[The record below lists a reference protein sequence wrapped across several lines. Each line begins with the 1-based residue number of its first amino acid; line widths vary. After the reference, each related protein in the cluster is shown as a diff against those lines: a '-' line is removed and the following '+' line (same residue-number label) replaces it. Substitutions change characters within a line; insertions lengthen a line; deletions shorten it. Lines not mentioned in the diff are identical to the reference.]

1 MRYRIVHRSRQRV
14 HLDLAKRRLTG
25 QEADVLYYT
34 LIEREDVETVQVFA
48 RAAEVIIRYRGEAEA
63 DLLDCIGEMDLLDQA
78 LIDNLPAVS
87 ARATNEFYKDKIVD
101 KILLR
106 LVKQLLVPTPVRIV
120 WTIADGLPYIIE
132 GIKDI
137 FHRNFSAEIVHAS
150 AILAS
155 LLTQDFSTASSII
168 FLTDVGEI
176 LEEWTY
182 KKSVDD
188 LAQSLALNVSKVWKV
203 EGDSSVLVN
212 IGQIKDGDRI
222 QVSIGNMI
230 PLDGIV
236 TEGEALVNQAAL
248 TGEPIPVEKRPD
260 SDVFAGTVVEEGELI
275 IQVKGVSGDT
285 RYDRIVHMIE
295 ESESMSSVT
304 QSRAEKVVSRLIP
317 YTFGTAILTGLL
329 TRNIT
334 KAASVLMVDFS
345 CAIEVA
351 MPIAVL
357 SAMREAGRHQITVK
371 GGKFLELISEADTVV
386 FDKTGTL
393 TYATPVVEQVVTMEG
408 RDENEMLA
416 LAACLEEHFPHSL
429 ANAVVK
435 AAKDRNLNHKEIHTK
450 PTYIVAHG
458 IVSTLHGER
467 VVIGSYHFVLEDEA
481 ATISNEDRERVRRMP
496 DQYSRLYMAI
506 GGRMAAVIGI
516 ADPIKEETPEIIR
529 KLKENGIEH
538 IVMMTGDS
546 ERTAE
551 AIAGEAGITE
561 FYAEVLPEDK
571 ANYVQQE
578 REKGRK
584 VIMIGDGINDSPA
597 LSAAD
602 VGIAMKEGAD
612 IAREIADITLS
623 GKDLQGLIE
632 LKRMSRL
639 LMGRMNS
646 TARFGIAF
654 NAAILVAGIAG
665 LVVPG
670 TAAFLHN
677 ASTIGLC
684 LRNMTELLEEPGHR
698 SESDS
703 APADGAT
710 AAVALPVPASAT

>member
-1 MRYRIVHRSRQRV
+1 MKYRILHRSGQRV
-14 HLDLAKRRLTG
+14 HLDLARRRLTG

-34 LIEREDVETVQVFA
+34 LIEREDVESVQVFA
-48 RAAEVIIRYRGEAEA
+48 RTGELILRYRGQAEK
-63 DLLDCIGEMDLLDQA
+63 DLLECVGQMDLQDPD
-78 LIDNLPAVS
+78 LIDKLPSVS
-87 ARATNEFYKDKIVD
+87 ARATNEFYKEKIADKI
-101 KILLR
+101 ILR
-106 LVKQLLVPTPVRIV
+106 LVKQLLVPAPVRIV
-120 WTIADGLPYIIE
+120 WTVADGLPYIIR
-132 GIKDI
+132 GIRDI
-137 FHRNFSAEIVHAS
+137 FRRNFTAEIVHAS

-188 LAQSLALNVSKVWKV
+188 LAQSLALNISRVWKV
-203 EGDSSVLVN
+203 EGDSSVLVGIN
-212 IGQIKDGDRI
+212 QIQDGDLV
-222 QVSIGNMI
+222 QVSVGSMI
-230 PLDGIV
+230 PLDGVV

-248 TGEPIPVEKRPD
+248 TGESIPVEKRED
-260 SDVFAGTVVEEGELI
+260 SSVFAGTVVEEGELI
-275 IQVKGVSGDT
+275 IQVKGVSGET

-295 ESESMSSVT
+295 DSESMTSVT

-317 YTFGTAILTGLL
+317 YTFGTALLTGLL
-329 TRNIT
+329 TRSIT

-351 MPIAVL
+351 MPIAIL

-371 GGKFLELISEADTVV
+371 GGKYLEMISEADTVV

-393 TYATPVVEQVVTMEG
+393 TYATPVVEEIVTMDG
-408 RDENEMLA
+408 RDESDMLA

-435 AAKDRNLNHKEIHTK
+435 AARDRKISHAEIHTK

-458 IVSTLHGER
+458 IVSSLNGER
-467 VVIGSYHFVLEDEA
+467 VVIGSYHFVLEDEGA
-481 ATISNEDRERVRRMP
+481 FLSEEDRERVRSMP
-496 DQYSRLYMAI
+496 PQYSRLYMAV

-516 ADPIKEETPEIIR
+516 ADPIKKETAEIISR
-529 KLKENGIEH
+529 LRETGIRH

-551 AIAGEAGITE
+551 AIAREAGISE

-571 ANYVQQE
+571 AGFVQKE
-578 REKGRK
+578 RDKGRK

-623 GKDLQGLIE
+623 GKDLEGL
-632 LKRMSRL
+632 LTLRKMSEQ
-639 LMGRMNS
+639 LMIRMNR
-646 TARFGIAF
+646 TARVGISF

-665 LVVPG
+665 AVVPG

-684 LRNMTELLEEPGHR
+684 LHNMTDLLEDPEEIGQIPVRAG
-698 SESDS
+698 
-703 APADGAT
+703 
-710 AAVALPVPASAT
+710 VAETGVPA